1 MNFPVRRCEKT
12 MIGKPLL
19 LFFALLYVAL
29 LFVVAWRAD
38 QRKQWIQRFRPI
50 IYGLTLAVY
59 CSSWTFFGAV
69 GQAVSDTWSYLPIYL
84 GPILLF
90 VFAGGFLRKLMQV
103 GERQKVTS
111 IADFIG
117 SRYGKSRGLSALVTL
132 LAIVGSLPY
141 IALQLR
147 AVTMGWQAIGGSG
160 EGDTFVNLDTALA
173 TALLMGLFAILF
185 GTRHLEGRERNLGV
199 VVAIAM
205 ESLVK
210 LLAFAAVAVL
220 ALWLLVSGGSGMELP
235 RSEWNLD
242 FQGLVPDVNFVTQT
256 LLAMA
261 AIICLP
267 RQFHMAVVEY
277 RNPDDLHT
285 ARWLLPAY
293 LVLFS
298 VLILPIALVGQPL
311 VAAGLS
317 EPDTLVLTLPLQDG
331 QNALTMLAYIGG
343 FSAATGMVIV
353 AAVTLAVMVS
363 NELVAPVWLYLSRYT
378 HLTAVSLGRH
388 LRLIRRVSI
397 LLLML
402 LSWGMHRAITG
413 MEALASIGLLS
424 FAAAAQLA
432 PSLIAAL
439 YWPRAHRRGIWAGL
453 IAGYG
458 LWLYCLVLPA
468 TFPGALLLERGA
480 FGLEWL
486 RPQQLFGLSGLDSL
500 SHGVFWSL
508 LFNVVLLVGVSF
520 FCRQSAGDIR
530 QAIAFVIPEQSDE
543 PVPDMVPT
551 SIRMGQLHS
560 LLQPFV
566 GRDRLE
572 EIWNEFE
579 QRSQQRLLPD
589 DAAPRF
595 VIGEAERTL
604 AGIVGS
610 AAAHQVMGLLH
621 SNRPL
626 KLEDIA
632 RLVDSTSERLR
643 FSQELLQTTVETI
656 SQGISV
662 VDAELR
668 LVAWNRQYLELFNY
682 PERLLYIGCPVANL
696 YRHNA
701 ERGLYGDSDDPKVLE
716 AHVQRRLDL
725 LRHGSAHRF
734 ERRLPSGAIVEVR
747 GTPMPGGGFVTT
759 FTDISEYRA
768 AVDALEEN
776 RRSLEV
782 RVQQRTAELSD
793 SNRALQQENRRRAE
807 AEVKIRE
814 LHAAKTRF
822 LAHTSHDLLQ
832 PINAARLFIASL
844 QQKAAAGSWREMGDD
859 IHYIDSALTSAEQL
873 IGALREISRLDA
885 GSLTPKRASF
895 PLRELL
901 DGLNAEFS
909 ALASERGLSLRYV
922 PTDAWVYSDRHL
934 LRRILQNFLS
944 NALHYTARG
953 RVLLGVRRRTETTG
967 EGDPCKVLE
976 IQVWDTGPGI
986 AADAREEIF
995 DEFVRLG
1002 SSERSADKGLGL
1014 GLAIARRSADLLGHR
1029 LGLESIPGRGS
1040 MFSIRVP
1047 VGEVQTTLSPAP
1059 SAGGTASLAS
1069 AAVLCIDN
1077 ERQILRGME
1086 SLLTGWGCRVVTA
1099 VSLDEALARWQFS
1112 TPPEVVIVDYHLD
1125 HKATGIDALEA
1136 LCARWQLALPGI
1148 LISADTSEAVRN
1160 SASERGYFYLAKP
1173 VKPAALRNL
1182 IRRLVRS
1189 AQVKQ

>member
-1 MNFPVRRCEKT
+1 MT
-12 MIGKPLL
+12 ATSLL
-19 LFFALLYVAL
+19 LFFALLYIAM
-29 LFVVAWRAD
+29 LFVVAWRAG
-38 QRKQWIQRFRPI
+38 RNTRWMRNFRPV

-69 GQAVSDTWSYLPIYL
+69 GQSVSNTWSYLPIYL

-90 VFAGGFLRKLMQV
+90 LFAGGFLQKLVRV

-147 AVTMGWQAIGGSG
+147 AVTMGWEVIGDSSHS
-160 EGDTFVNLDTALA
+160 ESLVHLDTALA

-185 GTRHLEGRERNLGV
+185 GTRHLEGRERNVGV
-199 VVAIAM
+199 VAAIAL

-210 LLAFAAVAVL
+210 LFAFAAVAVL
-220 ALWLLVSGGSGMELP
+220 ALWLLVTGGSGLP
-235 RSEWNLD
+235 AVQWQPQLQWSA
-242 FQGLVPDVNFVTQT
+242 PDINFLTQT

-261 AIICLP
+261 AIVCLP

-277 RNPDDLHT
+277 RNPEDLNT

-298 VLILPIALVGQPL
+298 MLILPISLAGQPL

-317 EPDTLVLTLPLQDG
+317 DPDSLVLTLPLQAG
-331 QNALTMLAYIGG
+331 HSTLTMLAYIGG

-353 AAVTLAVMVS
+353 AVLTLAVMVT

-378 HLTAVSLGRH
+378 RLTAVALGTH
-388 LRLIRRVSI
+388 LRLIRSLSI

-402 LSWGMHRAITG
+402 MSWGVHLGISGT
-413 MEALASIGLLS
+413 EALASIGLVS

-432 PSLIAAL
+432 PALVAAL
-439 YWPRAHRRGIWAGL
+439 YWPGAHRRGVWAGL
-453 IAGYG
+453 MAGYG
-458 LWLYCLVLPA
+458 LWFFCLVLPA
-468 TFPGALLLERGA
+468 MVGDGEVMRHGVLGIEL
-480 FGLEWL
+480 L
-486 RPQQLFGLSGLDSL
+486 RPQQLFGLSALDPL

-508 LFNVVLLVGVSF
+508 LGNIALLVGVSLL
-520 FCRQSAGDIR
+520 CRQDDNDRR
-530 QAIAFVIPEQSDE
+530 QAQAFVFPQQGGE
-543 PVPDMVPT
+543 PTPDLVPT
-551 SIRMGQLHS
+551 GIRMGQVRS

-566 GRDRLE
+566 GSARLE
-572 EIWNEFE
+572 EIWNTFE
-579 QRSQQRLLPD
+579 LRSHQRLLPD
-589 DAAPRF
+589 DTASRF
-595 VIGEAERTL
+595 VIAEAERML

-610 AAAHQVMGLLH
+610 AAAHQLMGLLH

-632 RLVDSTSERLR
+632 RLVDSTSQRLR

-668 LVAWNRQYLELFNY
+668 LVAWNRHYLELFNY
-682 PERLLYIGCPVANL
+682 PERLLYIGCPVASL

-701 ERGLYGDSDDPKVLE
+701 ERGLYGDADDPAALE

-768 AVDALEEN
+768 AVDALEET
-776 RRSLEV
+776 RRSLED

-793 SNRALQQENRRRAE
+793 SNHALQEENRRRAE

-844 QQKAAAGSWREMGDD
+844 QNKAAAGSWREMGDD

-885 GSLTPKRASF
+885 GNLKPRREHF
-895 PLRELL
+895 PLRQLL

-909 ALASERGLSLRYV
+909 ALARARGLALHYV
-922 PTDAWVYSDRHL
+922 PTDAWVVSDRHL
-934 LRRILQNFLS
+934 LRRILQNLLS

-953 RVLLGVRRRTETTG
+953 RVLLGVRRRGGREG
-967 EGDPCKVLE
+967 EPALE

-986 AADAREEIF
+986 AEEAKEAIF

-1014 GLAIARRSADLLGHR
+1014 GLAIARRSADLLGHQ
-1029 LGLESIPGRGS
+1029 LGLESTPGRGS

-1047 VGEVQTTLSPAP
+1047 LGEPRTAEVRVSNDGEVEAV
-1059 SAGGTASLAS
+1059 SAVP
-1069 AAVLCIDN
+1069 VLCIDN
-1077 ERQILRGME
+1077 ERQILRGMD
-1086 SLLTGWGCRVVTA
+1086 SLLSGWGCRVITA
-1099 VSLDEALARWQFS
+1099 VSLQEALSNWVERD
-1112 TPPEVVIVDYHLD
+1112 PPALVIVDYHLD
-1125 HKATGIDALEA
+1125 RGATGIDALDA
-1136 LCARWQLALPGI
+1136 LCEHWQTELPGI
-1148 LISADTSEAVRN
+1148 VVSADTSEEVR
-1160 SASERGYFYLAKP
+1160 SAATEHGWFYLPKP
-1173 VKPAALRNL
+1173 VKPAVLRNL
-1182 IRRLVRS
+1182 VRRLARTARS
-1189 AQVKQ
+1189 GVS

>member
-1 MNFPVRRCEKT
+1 
-12 MIGKPLL
+12 MIGKSLL
-19 LFFALLYVAL
+19 LLFALLYVLL
-29 LFVVAWRAD
+29 LFVVAWRAG
-38 QRKQWIQRFRPI
+38 RHKQWMQHFRPV

-69 GQAVSDTWSYLPIYL
+69 GQSVSDTWSYLPIYL

-90 VFAGGFLRKLMQV
+90 LFAGGFLRKLVQV

-147 AVTMGWQAIGGSG
+147 AVTMGWEVIGSNS
-160 EGDTFVNLDTALA
+160 EADRFVNLDTALA

-185 GTRHLEGRERNLGV
+185 GTRHLEGRERNVGV
-199 VVAIAM
+199 VAAIAL

-210 LLAFAAVAVL
+210 LFAFAAVAML
-220 ALWLLVSGGSGMELP
+220 ALWLLITGGSGLAVDSLEWQP
-235 RSEWNLD
+235 RLQWRA
-242 FQGLVPDVNFVTQT
+242 PDINFVTQT

-277 RNPDDLHT
+277 RNPEDLDT

-298 VLILPIALVGQPL
+298 ILILPIALAGQPL

-317 EPDTLVLTLPLQDG
+317 APDSLVLTLPLQG
-331 QNALTMLAYIGG
+331 GHNTLTMLAYIGG

-353 AAVTLAVMVS
+353 AVLTLAVMVS
-363 NELVAPVWLYLSRYT
+363 NELVAPVWLYLSRYSR
-378 HLTAVSLGRH
+378 LTAVSLGNH
-388 LRLIRRVSI
+388 LRLIRRLSI

-402 LSWGMHRAITG
+402 MSWGMHRAISGT
-413 MEALASIGLLS
+413 EALASIGLLS

-432 PSLIAAL
+432 PALIAAL
-439 YWPRAHRRGIWAGL
+439 YWPGAHRRGVWAGL

-458 LWLYCLVLPA
+458 LWFFCLVLPA
-468 TFPGALLLERGA
+468 LYPDAELLRRGLL
-480 FGLEWL
+480 GLDLL
-486 RPQQLFGLSGLDSL
+486 RPQQLFGLAALDPL

-508 LFNVVLLVGVSF
+508 LGNLALLVGVSRIS
-520 FCRQSAGDIR
+520 RQDRQDRR
-530 QAIAFVIPEQSDE
+530 QALAFVTPEQGGA
-543 PVPDMVPT
+543 PAPDLVPT
-551 SIRMGQLHS
+551 GIRMGQVRS

-566 GRDRLE
+566 GPARLE
-572 EIWNEFE
+572 EIWNDFE
-579 QRSQQRLLPD
+579 HRSQQRLLPD
-589 DAAPRF
+589 DAASRF
-595 VIGEAERTL
+595 VIADAEHIL

-632 RLVDSTSERLR
+632 RLVDSTSQRLR

-668 LVAWNRQYLELFNY
+668 LVAWNRQYLELFSY
-682 PERLLYIGCPVANL
+682 PERLLYIGCPVASL

-701 ERGLYGDSDDPKVLE
+701 ERGLYGDTDDAEALE

-768 AVDALEEN
+768 AVDALEET
-776 RRSLEV
+776 RRSLED
-782 RVQQRTAELSD
+782 RVQQRTAELSA
-793 SNRALQQENRRRAE
+793 SNRALQEENRRRGE

-844 QQKAAAGSWREMGDD
+844 QNKAAAGSWREMGDD

-885 GSLTPKRASF
+885 GNLTPKRDHF
-895 PLRELL
+895 PLRQLL
-901 DGLNAEFS
+901 DSLNAEFS
-909 ALASERGLSLRYV
+909 ALASERDLALRYV
-922 PTDAWVYSDRHL
+922 PTNAWVVSDRHL

-953 RVLLGVRRRTETTG
+953 RVLLGTRRRTGSDGKTE
-967 EGDPCKVLE
+967 LE

-986 AADAREEIF
+986 DSSARERIF

-1002 SSERSADKGLGL
+1002 SSERNADKGLGL
-1014 GLAIARRSADLLGHR
+1014 GLAIARRSADLLGHP
-1029 LGLESIPGRGS
+1029 LGLESTPGRGS

-1047 VGEVQTTLSPAP
+1047 IGEARAAPAEAP
-1059 SAGGTASLAS
+1059 IVSEVANMSAVP
-1069 AAVLCIDN
+1069 VLCIDN
-1077 ERQILRGME
+1077 ERQILRGMQ
-1086 SLLTGWGCRVVTA
+1086 SLLSGWGCRVVTA
-1099 VSLDEALARWQFS
+1099 ISLQDALARWDLRG
-1112 TPPEVVIVDYHLD
+1112 PPALVIVDYHLD
-1125 HKATGIDALEA
+1125 RDATGIDALEA
-1136 LCARWQLALPGI
+1136 LCEHWRTELPGI
-1148 LISADTSEAVRN
+1148 VVSADTSEEIR
-1160 SASERGYFYLAKP
+1160 SAATERGWFYLPKP
-1173 VKPAALRNL
+1173 VKPAVLRNL
-1182 IRRLVRS
+1182 VRRLARTAGNLS
-1189 AQVKQ
+1189 

>member
-1 MNFPVRRCEKT
+1 

-38 QRKQWIQRFRPI
+38 HRKQWMQRFRPI

-69 GQAVSDTWSYLPIYL
+69 GQSVSDTWSYLPIYL

-90 VFAGGFLRKLMQV
+90 LFAGGFLRKLMQV

-147 AVTMGWQAIGGSG
+147 AVTMGWEAIGGNG

-199 VVAIAM
+199 VAAIAL

-210 LLAFAAVAVL
+210 LFAFAAVAVL
-220 ALWLLVSGGSGMELP
+220 ALWLLVSGDSGVEG
-235 RSEWNLD
+235 LD
-242 FQGLVPDVNFVTQT
+242 TQWTLNFQGLVPDVNFVTQT

-277 RNPDDLHT
+277 RNPDDLNT

-298 VLILPIALVGQPL
+298 VLILPIALAGQPL

-317 EPDTLVLTLPLQDG
+317 SPDSLMLTLPLNSG
-331 QNALTMLAYIGG
+331 QNTLTMLAYIGG

-378 HLTAVSLGRH
+378 RLTAVSLGKH

-424 FAAAAQLA
+424 FAASAQLA
-432 PSLIAAL
+432 PALIAAL
-439 YWPRAHRRGIWAGL
+439 YWRRAHRRGVWAGL

-458 LWLYCLVLPA
+458 LWFYCLVVPA
-468 TFPGALLLERGA
+468 IYPGTELLIRGA
-480 FGLEWL
+480 FGVEWL
-486 RPQQLFGLSGLDSL
+486 RPQQLFGLSGLDPL

-508 LFNVVLLVGVSF
+508 LCNLVLLIGVSL
-520 FCRQSAGDIR
+520 FCRQSVGDTR
-530 QAIAFVIPEQSDE
+530 QAIAFVTPQRSDE

-551 SIRMGQLHS
+551 GIRMGQLHS

-572 EIWNEFE
+572 EIWNDFE
-579 QRSQQRLLPD
+579 RRSQQRLLPD

-595 VIGEAERTL
+595 VVSEAERTL

-668 LVAWNRQYLELFNY
+668 LVAWNRQYLELFHY

-701 ERGLYGDSDDPKVLE
+701 ERGLYGNSDDPEVLE

-776 RRSLEV
+776 RRSLEDRV
-782 RVQQRTAELSD
+782 RQRTAELSE
-793 SNRALQQENRRRAE
+793 SNRALQQENSRRAE
-807 AEVKIRE
+807 AEIKIRD
-814 LHAAKTRF
+814 LHAAKSRF

-885 GSLTPKRASF
+885 GSFTPKRTSF
-895 PLRELL
+895 PLRQLL

-909 ALASERGLSLRYV
+909 ALASERGLSLHYV
-922 PTDAWVYSDRHL
+922 PTDAWVCSDRHL

-953 RVLLGVRRRTETTG
+953 RVLLGVRRRTEIADEG
-967 EGDPCKVLE
+967 EHRNFLE

-986 AADAREEIF
+986 ASDVREKIF

-1002 SSERSADKGLGL
+1002 SGEHTADKGLGL
-1014 GLAIARRSADLLGHR
+1014 GLAIARRSAELLGHR
-1029 LGLESIPGRGS
+1029 LGLESNPGRGS

-1047 VGEVQTTLSPAP
+1047 VGDVQSAPAQIP
-1059 SAGGTASLAS
+1059 STVGTATLDS

-1086 SLLTGWGCRVVTA
+1086 SLLSGWGCRVITA
-1099 VSLDEALARWQFS
+1099 VSLEEALARW
-1112 TPPEVVIVDYHLD
+1112 PYPMAPAVVIVDYHLD
-1125 HKATGIDALEA
+1125 YGATGTDALDA
-1136 LCARWQLALPGI
+1136 LCAHWQMALPGI
-1148 LISADTSEAVRN
+1148 MISADTSEAVR
-1160 SASERGYFYLAKP
+1160 ERAAARGCFYLAKP

-1182 IRRLVRS
+1182 IRRLVRTG
-1189 AQVKQ
+1189 QGNPQGRGQLEYL

>member
-1 MNFPVRRCEKT
+1 

-19 LFFALLYVAL
+19 LLFALLYVAL

-38 QRKQWIQRFRPI
+38 HHRHWMQRFRPI

-69 GQAVSDTWSYLPIYL
+69 GQSVSATWSYLPIYL

-90 VFAGGFLRKLMQV
+90 LFAGGFLRKLMLV
-103 GERQKVTS
+103 SERQKITS

-147 AVTMGWQAIGGSG
+147 AVTMGWESTGGNAESG
-160 EGDTFVNLDTALA
+160 NVANLDTALA
-173 TALLMGLFAILF
+173 TALMMGLFAILF

-199 VVAIAM
+199 VAAIGL

-210 LLAFAAVAVL
+210 LFAFAAVAVL
-220 ALWLLVSGGSGMELP
+220 ALWLLVTGAAGMNAQSADWQP
-235 RSEWNLD
+235 YLD
-242 FQGLVPDVNFVTQT
+242 WQMPDINFVTQT
-256 LLAMA
+256 VLAMMA
-261 AIICLP
+261 VICLP

-277 RNPDDLHT
+277 RCPDDLNT

-293 LVLFS
+293 LILFS
-298 VLILPIALVGQPL
+298 VLILPIAIAGQPL
-311 VAAGLS
+311 VAMGLS
-317 EPDTLVLTLPLQDG
+317 EPDTLVLTLPLSNDQG
-331 QNALTMLAYIGG
+331 ALATLAYIGG

-353 AAVTLAVMVS
+353 AALTLAVMVS
-363 NELVAPVWLYLSRYT
+363 NELVAPVWLYLTRYT
-378 HLTAVSLGRH
+378 RLTAVSLGNH
-388 LRLIRRVSI
+388 LRLIRRISI

-402 LSWGMHRAITG
+402 MSWGVNRAISG
-413 MEALASIGLLS
+413 MDALASIGLLS
-424 FAAAAQLA
+424 FAAAAQFA
-432 PSLIAAL
+432 PALLAAL
-439 YWPRAHRRGIWAGL
+439 YWPRAHRRGVWAGL
-453 IAGYG
+453 IVGYG
-458 LWLYCLVLPA
+458 LWAYCLVLPA
-468 TFPGALLLERGA
+468 IYPDAGLLVRGP
-480 FGLEWL
+480 FGIEAL
-486 RPQQLFGLSGLDSL
+486 RPQSLFGISGLDPL

-508 LFNVVLLVGVSF
+508 LGNVLLLVGVSLMN
-520 FCRQSAGDIR
+520 RQNDGDVR
-530 QAIAFVIPEQSDE
+530 QAAVFVTPSDPGE
-543 PVPDMVPT
+543 LAPDLVPT
-551 SIRMGQLHS
+551 DIHMGQVRS

-566 GRDRLE
+566 GRERLE
-572 EIWNEFE
+572 EIWNDFE

-595 VIGEAERTL
+595 VISEAEHTL
-604 AGIVGS
+604 SGIVGS
-610 AAAHQVMGLLH
+610 AAAHQLTGLLH

-662 VDAELR
+662 VDADLR
-668 LVAWNRQYLELFNY
+668 LVAWNRQYLELFDY
-682 PERLLYIGCPVANL
+682 PERLLYIGCPVSSL

-701 ERGLYGDSDDPKVLE
+701 ERGLYGPSDDPNILE
-716 AHVQRRLDL
+716 GHVQRRLDL

-734 ERRLPSGAIVEVR
+734 ERRLPSGTIVEVR

-768 AVDALEEN
+768 AVDALEET
-776 RRSLEV
+776 RRSLED
-782 RVQQRTAELSD
+782 RVQQRTSELSE

-807 AEVKIRE
+807 AEMQIRE
-814 LHAAKTRF
+814 LHRAKTRF

-844 QQKAAAGSWREMGDD
+844 QQKAATGSWREMGDD

-873 IGALREISRLDA
+873 IGALREISRLDS
-885 GSLTPKRASF
+885 GNLTPKREHF
-895 PLRELL
+895 RLRQLL

-909 ALASERGLSLRYV
+909 ALASERGLTLDYV
-922 PTDAWVYSDRHL
+922 PTDAWVFSDRHL

-944 NALHYTARG
+944 NAMHYTARG
-953 RVLLGVRRRTETTG
+953 RVLLGVRRRTEKDAHG
-967 EGDPCKVLE
+967 EPQSLLE

-986 AADAREEIF
+986 ANDAREQVF

-1002 SSERSADKGLGL
+1002 GSERGSDKGLGL
-1014 GLAIARRSADLLGHR
+1014 GLAIARRSADLLGHA
-1029 LGLESIPGRGS
+1029 LGLASVPGRGS

-1047 VGEVQTTLSPAP
+1047 VGVSRVEPAVAAPAEQGVTTLS
-1059 SAGGTASLAS
+1059 
-1069 AAVLCIDN
+1069 AARVLCIDN
-1077 ERQILRGME
+1077 EQQILRGME
-1086 SLLTGWGCRVVTA
+1086 SLLKGWGCQVVTA
-1099 VSLDEALARWQFS
+1099 ASLEEALETWPHRS
-1112 TPPEVVIVDYHLD
+1112 PPAVVIVDYHLD
-1125 HKATGIDALEA
+1125 RDANGLDALDT
-1136 LCARWQLALPGI
+1136 LCGHWQVDLPAI
-1148 LISADTSEAVRN
+1148 LVSADTSEAVRN
-1160 SASERGYFYLAKP
+1160 SASERGCFYLPKP
-1173 VKPAALRNL
+1173 VKPALLRNL
-1182 IRRLVRS
+1182 MRRLVRTVP
-1189 AQVKQ
+1189 A

>member
-1 MNFPVRRCEKT
+1 MFGT
-12 MIGKPLL
+12 SLL
-19 LFFALLYVAL
+19 LFFALLYVVL
-29 LFVVAWRAD
+29 LFVVAWRAG
-38 QRKQWIQRFRPI
+38 RHRQWMQHFRPVL
-50 IYGLTLAVY
+50 YGLTLAVY

-90 VFAGGFLRKLMQV
+90 LFAGGFLHKLVQV
-103 GERQKVTS
+103 GERQKITS

-147 AVTMGWQAIGGSG
+147 AVTMGWEVIGG
-160 EGDTFVNLDTALA
+160 GDGGTDRFASLDTALA

-185 GTRHLEGRERNLGV
+185 GTRHLEGRERNVGV
-199 VVAIAM
+199 VAAIAL

-210 LLAFAAVAVL
+210 LFAFAAVAAL
-220 ALWLLVSGGSGMELP
+220 ALWLLITGGSGLP
-235 RSEWNLD
+235 AVSWQPQLQWLE
-242 FQGLVPDVNFVTQT
+242 PDINFFTQT

-261 AIICLP
+261 AIVCLP

-277 RNPDDLHT
+277 RKPEDLHT

-293 LVLFS
+293 LLLFS
-298 VLILPIALVGQPL
+298 ILILPISLAGQPL

-317 EPDTLVLTLPLQDG
+317 APDSVVLTLPLQAG
-331 QNALTMLAYIGG
+331 NGALTTFAYIGG

-353 AAVTLAVMVS
+353 AVLTLSIMVS
-363 NELVAPVWLYLSRYT
+363 NELVAPLWLFLSRFT
-378 HLTAVSLGRH
+378 RLTAVALGTH
-388 LRLIRRVSI
+388 LRLIRSLSI

-402 LSWGMHRAITG
+402 MSWGVHHGISGT
-413 MEALASIGLLS
+413 EALASIGLLS

-432 PSLIAAL
+432 PALVAAL
-439 YWPRAHRRGIWAGL
+439 YWPRAHRRGVWAGL

-458 LWLYCLVLPA
+458 LWLFCLVVPSMYPDSDILQHGL
-468 TFPGALLLERGA
+468 FGVALLH
-480 FGLEWL
+480 
-486 RPQQLFGLSGLDSL
+486 PQQFLGVSGLDPL

-508 LFNVVLLVGVSF
+508 LGNILLLVGVSLVS
-520 FCRQSAGDIR
+520 RQNDNDQR
-530 QAIAFVIPEQSDE
+530 QALAFVTPEQSDA
-543 PVPDMVPT
+543 PAPDLVPT
-551 SIRMGQLHS
+551 GIRMGQVRS

-566 GRDRLE
+566 GASRLE
-572 EIWNEFE
+572 EIWNDFE
-579 QRSQQRLLPD
+579 LRSQQRLLPD
-589 DAAPRF
+589 DAASRF
-595 VIGEAERTL
+595 VIVDAERIL

-610 AAAHQVMGLLH
+610 AAANQVMALLY

-632 RLVDSTSERLR
+632 RLVDSTSQRLR

-662 VDAELR
+662 VDADLR
-668 LVAWNRQYLELFNY
+668 LVAWNRQYLELFDY
-682 PERLLYIGCPVANL
+682 PERLLYIGCPVASL

-701 ERGLYGDSDDPKVLE
+701 ERGLYGDTHDPERLE

-768 AVDALEEN
+768 AVDALEET
-776 RRSLEV
+776 RRSLED
-782 RVQQRTAELSD
+782 RVQQRTAELSE
-793 SNRALQQENRRRAE
+793 SNRALQEENRRRGE
-807 AEVKIRE
+807 AEIKIRE

-844 QQKAAAGSWREMGDD
+844 QNKAAKGSWREMGDD

-885 GSLTPKRASF
+885 GNLKPKRAHF
-895 PLRELL
+895 PLRQLM

-909 ALASERGLSLRYV
+909 VLASEHGLALHYV
-922 PTDAWVYSDRHL
+922 PTSTWVYSDRYL

-944 NALHYTARG
+944 NAIHYTARG
-953 RVLLGVRRRTETTG
+953 RVLLGVRHRSDTEG
-967 EGDPCKVLE
+967 RPLLE

-986 AADAREEIF
+986 ADAAKETIF

-1014 GLAIARRSADLLGHR
+1014 GLAIARRSAELLGHP
-1029 LGLESIPGRGS
+1029 LGLASTPGCGS

-1047 VGEVQTTLSPAP
+1047 VGERQRAP
-1059 SAGGTASLAS
+1059 QEAAGDDATESAS
-1069 AAVLCIDN
+1069 AIPVLCIDN
-1077 ERQILRGME
+1077 ERQILRGMQ
-1086 SLLTGWGCRVVTA
+1086 SLLGGWGCRVVTA
-1099 VSLDEALARWQFS
+1099 ASLEEALENWGAPS
-1112 TPPEVVIVDYHLD
+1112 PPALVIVDYHLD
-1125 HKATGIDALEA
+1125 RGATGVQVLES
-1136 LCARWQLALPGI
+1136 LCEYWQAELPGI
-1148 LISADTSEAVRN
+1148 VISADTSEEVR
-1160 SASERGYFYLAKP
+1160 SAATERGWFYLPKP
-1173 VKPAALRNL
+1173 VKPAVLRNL
-1182 IRRLVRS
+1182 VRRLGR
-1189 AQVKQ
+1189 AGRNRHH

>member
-1 MNFPVRRCEKT
+1 MREEF
-12 MIGKPLL
+12 MIGKSLL
-19 LFFALLYVAL
+19 LFFALLYVVL
-29 LFVVAWRAD
+29 LFVVAWRAG
-38 QRKQWIQRFRPI
+38 RHKQWMQHFRPI

-69 GQAVSDTWSYLPIYL
+69 GQSVSDTWSYLPIYL

-90 VFAGGFLRKLMQV
+90 LFAGGFLRKLVLV

-147 AVTMGWQAIGGSG
+147 AVTMGWEVIGGGS
-160 EGDTFVNLDTALA
+160 ENDSFVNLDTALA

-185 GTRHLEGRERNLGV
+185 GTRHLEGRERNVGV
-199 VVAIAM
+199 VAAIAL

-210 LLAFAAVAVL
+210 LFAFAAVAIL
-220 ALWLLVSGGSGMELP
+220 ALWLLVTGGSGLP
-235 RSEWNLD
+235 VESLQWQPQL
-242 FQGLVPDVNFVTQT
+242 QWLAPDINFVTQT

-277 RNPDDLHT
+277 RNPEDLNT

-293 LVLFS
+293 LVMFS
-298 VLILPIALVGQPL
+298 VLILPISLAGQPL
-311 VAAGLS
+311 VAAGMS
-317 EPDTLVLTLPLQDG
+317 APDSLVLTLPLQSG
-331 QNALTMLAYIGG
+331 NSTLTMLAYIGG

-353 AAVTLAVMVS
+353 AVLTLAVMVS
-363 NELVAPVWLYLSRYT
+363 NELVAPVWLYLSRFT
-378 HLTAVSLGRH
+378 QLTAVSLGNH
-388 LRLIRRVSI
+388 LRLIRRLSI

-402 LSWGMHRAITG
+402 MSWGMHRAISGT
-413 MEALASIGLLS
+413 EALASIGLLS

-432 PSLIAAL
+432 PALIAAL
-439 YWPRAHRRGIWAGL
+439 YWPGAHRRGVWAGL

-458 LWLYCLVLPA
+458 LWFFCLVLPA
-468 TFPGALLLERGA
+468 MYPDTALLGRGL
-480 FGLEWL
+480 FGVELL
-486 RPQQLFGLSGLDSL
+486 RPQQLFGLAGLDPL

-508 LFNVVLLVGVSF
+508 LGNLTLLVGVSLT
-520 FCRQSAGDIR
+520 CRQDGNDLR
-530 QAIAFVIPEQSDE
+530 QARAFVAPEQAGE
-543 PVPDMVPT
+543 PAPDLVPT
-551 SIRMGQLHS
+551 GIRMGQVRS

-566 GRDRLE
+566 GPARLE
-572 EIWNEFE
+572 EIWNDFE

-589 DAAPRF
+589 DSASRF
-595 VIGEAERTL
+595 VVADAERIL

-610 AAAHQVMGLLH
+610 AAAHQVVGLLY

-632 RLVDSTSERLR
+632 RLVDSTSQRLR

-668 LVAWNRQYLELFNY
+668 LVAWNRQYLELFDY
-682 PERLLYIGCPVANL
+682 PERLLYIGCPVASL

-701 ERGLYGDSDDPKVLE
+701 ERGLYGDTHDPEALE

-734 ERRLPSGAIVEVR
+734 ERRLPNGAIVEVR

-768 AVDALEEN
+768 AVDALEET
-776 RRSLEV
+776 RRSLED

-793 SNRALQQENRRRAE
+793 SNRALQEENRRRAE

-844 QQKAAAGSWREMGDD
+844 QNKAAAGSWREMGDD

-885 GSLTPKRASF
+885 GNLKPKREHF
-895 PLRELL
+895 PLRQLL

-909 ALASERGLSLRYV
+909 ALASERGLDLHYV
-922 PTDAWVYSDRHL
+922 PTDAWVISDRHL

-953 RVLLGVRRRTETTG
+953 RVLLGARRRVGAGG
-967 EGDPCKVLE
+967 EPLLE

-986 AADAREEIF
+986 DSSARERIF

-1002 SSERSADKGLGL
+1002 GSERSADKGLGL
-1014 GLAIARRSADLLGHR
+1014 GLAIARRSADLLGHQ
-1029 LGLESIPGRGS
+1029 LGLESSPGHGS

-1047 VGEVQTTLSPAP
+1047 VGEAREAAP
-1059 SAGGTASLAS
+1059 EEAGVIEVANVSAVP
-1069 AAVLCIDN
+1069 VLCIDN
-1077 ERQILRGME
+1077 ERQILRGMD
-1086 SLLTGWGCRVVTA
+1086 SLLSGWGCRVVTA
-1099 VSLDEALARWQFS
+1099 LSLDEALARWDLRS
-1112 TPPEVVIVDYHLD
+1112 PPALVIVDYHLD
-1125 HKATGIDALEA
+1125 RDATGIEALEA
-1136 LCARWQLALPGI
+1136 LCEHWQTELPGI
-1148 LISADTSEAVRN
+1148 VISADTSEEIR
-1160 SASERGYFYLAKP
+1160 SAATERGWFYLPKP
-1173 VKPAALRNL
+1173 VKPAVLRNL
-1182 IRRLVRS
+1182 VRRLARTARNNVS
-1189 AQVKQ
+1189 

>member
-1 MNFPVRRCEKT
+1 

-19 LFFALLYVAL
+19 LFFALLYVAV

-38 QRKQWIQRFRPI
+38 QRKQWLLRYRPL

-90 VFAGGFLRKLMQV
+90 LFGSGFLRKLMLA

-111 IADFIG
+111 VADFIG

-147 AVTMGWQAIGGSG
+147 AVTMGWEAIGNESVS
-160 EGDTFVNLDTALA
+160 ETFLNLDTALA

-185 GTRHLEGRERNLGV
+185 GTRHLEGRERNRGV
-199 VVAIAM
+199 VAAIAL

-210 LLAFAAVAVL
+210 LFAFGAVAAL
-220 ALWLLVSGGSGMELP
+220 ALWLLATDTSGLP
-235 RSEWNLD
+235 KEYWQWQSLT
-242 FQGLVPDVNFVTQT
+242 PDINFLTQT

-277 RNPDDLHT
+277 QDERDLQT
-285 ARWLLPAY
+285 ARWLLPCY

-298 VLILPIALVGQPL
+298 VLILPIALAGQPL
-311 VAAGLS
+311 AAMGLS
-317 EPDTLVLTLPLQDG
+317 DPDSLVLTLPLSSG
-331 QNALTMLAYIGG
+331 NNMLTLFAYIGG

-378 HLTAVSLGRH
+378 RLSAISLGNH

-402 LSWGMHRAITG
+402 MSWGVHRAITG

-432 PSLIAAL
+432 PAIVGAL
-439 YWPRAHRRGIWAGL
+439 YWRRAHRRGVWAGL

-458 LWLYCLVLPA
+458 LWGYCLVLPA
-468 TFPGALLLERGA
+468 IFPQHPAITLGA
-480 FGLEWL
+480 FGVDWL
-486 RPQQLFGLSGLDSL
+486 RPQALFGVSGLDSL

-508 LFNVVLLVGVSF
+508 VCNLALFVSVSLC
-520 FCRQSAGDIR
+520 CRQRSSDR
-530 QAIAFVIPEQSDE
+530 HQAALFMDAQTSTEAAADL
-543 PVPDMVPT
+543 VPT
-551 SIRMGQLHS
+551 AIHMGQVRI

-566 GRDRLE
+566 GAQRLE
-572 EIWNEFE
+572 EIWNGFE

-589 DAAPRF
+589 DTAPRF
-595 VIGEAERTL
+595 VVAEAERTL

-610 AAAHQVMGLLH
+610 AAAHQVMELLH

-626 KLEDIA
+626 QLEDIA
-632 RLVDSTSERLR
+632 RLVDSTSQRLR

-662 VDAELR
+662 VDADLR
-668 LVAWNRQYLELFNY
+668 LVAWNQHYLELFNY

-701 ERGLYGDSDDPKVLE
+701 ERGLYGPIDDPDELE
-716 AHVQRRLDL
+716 VQVQKRLDL

-776 RRSLEV
+776 RRTLED
-782 RVQQRTAELSD
+782 RVELRTAELLE
-793 SNRALQQENRRRAE
+793 SNRALQEENRRRGEVE
-807 AEVKIRE
+807 AKIRE
-814 LHAAKTRF
+814 LHGAKTRF

-844 QQKAAAGSWREMGDD
+844 QQKAARGSWREMGDD

-885 GSLTPKRASF
+885 GNLTPKREHF
-895 PLRELL
+895 PLRQLL

-909 ALASERGLSLRYV
+909 VIASERGLSLDYV
-922 PTDAWVYSDRHL
+922 ATDAWVFSDRHL

-944 NALHYTARG
+944 NALHYTSRG
-953 RVLLGVRRRTETTG
+953 RVLLGVRRRAADIDSG
-967 EGDPCKVLE
+967 RGMLE

-986 AADAREEIF
+986 AEEVQAQIF

-1002 SSERSADKGLGL
+1002 GSERSADKGLGL
-1014 GLAIARRSADLLGHR
+1014 GLAIAKRSADLLGHR
-1029 LGLESIPGRGS
+1029 ICLKSIPGRGS
-1040 MFSIRVP
+1040 MFSILVP
-1047 VGEVQTTLSPAP
+1047 LGWAQSHAVTQSQSLPGGGNLSAV
-1059 SAGGTASLAS
+1059 S
-1069 AAVLCIDN
+1069 VLCIDN
-1077 ERQILRGME
+1077 EIAILRGMQ
-1086 SLLTGWGCRVVTA
+1086 SLLEGWGCRVVTA
-1099 VSLDEALARWQFS
+1099 ASLEAALENWVDSEPPQLA
-1112 TPPEVVIVDYHLD
+1112 IVDYHLD
-1125 HKATGIDALEA
+1125 RDATGVEA
-1136 LCARWQLALPGI
+1136 LDRLCEHWGAAVPGI
-1148 LISADTSEAVRN
+1148 LVSADISEEVRN
-1160 SASERGYFYLAKP
+1160 SAAARGWFYLPKP

-1182 IRRLVRS
+1182 IRRLVRKVP
-1189 AQVKQ
+1189 A

>member
-1 MNFPVRRCEKT
+1 

-29 LFVVAWRAD
+29 LFWVAWRAD
-38 QRKQWIQRFRPI
+38 HRRQWMQRFRPI

-69 GQAVSDTWSYLPIYL
+69 GQSVSDTWSYLPIYL

-147 AVTMGWQAIGGSG
+147 AVTMGWDAIGSG
-160 EGDTFVNLDTALA
+160 GDSGTFVNLDTALA

-199 VVAIAM
+199 VAAIAL

-210 LLAFAAVAVL
+210 LFAFAAVALL
-220 ALWLLVSGGSGMELP
+220 ALWLLLSDGRGLEIPSAHWE
-235 RSEWNLD
+235 LD
-242 FQGLVPDVNFVTQT
+242 FRSLVPDINFVTQT
-256 LLAMA
+256 LLAMV

-277 RNPDDLHT
+277 RGPDDLHT

-298 VLILPIALVGQPL
+298 ALVLPIALVGQPL

-317 EPDTLVLTLPLQDG
+317 EPDSLVLTLPAQSG
-331 QNALTMLAYIGG
+331 QSALTMLAYIGG

-353 AAVTLAVMVS
+353 AAVTLAVMIS
-363 NELVAPVWLYLSRYT
+363 NELVAPLWLYLSRYT
-378 HLTAVSLGRH
+378 RLTAVSLGRH

-432 PSLIAAL
+432 PALIAAL
-439 YWPRAHRRGIWAGL
+439 YWPRAHRRGVWAGL
-453 IAGYG
+453 VAGYG
-458 LWLYCLVLPA
+458 LWCYCLVLPA
-468 TFPGALLLERGA
+468 IFPDSALLSRGA
-480 FGLEWL
+480 FGVEWL
-486 RPQQLFGLSGLDSL
+486 RPQQLFGLSGLDPL

-508 LFNVVLLVGVSF
+508 LCNLALLAGVSLC
-520 FCRQSAGDIR
+520 CRQQDGDIR
-530 QAIAFVIPEQSDE
+530 QAAAFVTPEQGAE

-551 SIRMGQLHS
+551 GIRMGQLHS

-566 GRDRLE
+566 GPERLE

-579 QRSQQRLLPD
+579 QRSRQRLLPD

-662 VDAELR
+662 VDADLR
-668 LVAWNRQYLELFNY
+668 LVAWNRQYLELFDY
-682 PERLLYIGCPVANL
+682 PERLLYIGCPVASL

-701 ERGLYGDSDDPKVLE
+701 ERGLYGDPKDPEALE
-716 AHVQRRLDL
+716 AHIQRRLDL

-734 ERRLPSGAIVEVR
+734 ERELPSGAIVEVR

-768 AVDALEEN
+768 VVDALEEN
-776 RRSLEV
+776 RRSLED
-782 RVQQRTAELSD
+782 RVQQRTAELSE
-793 SNRALQQENRRRAE
+793 SNRALQEENRRRAE

-844 QQKAAAGSWREMGDD
+844 QNKAAAGSWREMGDD

-885 GSLTPKRASF
+885 GNLTPRRDHF
-895 PLRELL
+895 PLRQLL

-909 ALASERGLSLRYV
+909 ALASERGLSFDYV
-922 PTDAWVYSDRHL
+922 PTDAWVYSDRYL

-953 RVLLGVRRRTETTG
+953 RVLLGARRRRGAGGKAE
-967 EGDPCKVLE
+967 LE

-986 AADAREEIF
+986 ADDAREAIF

-1014 GLAIARRSADLLGHR
+1014 GLAIARRSAELLGHP
-1029 LGLESIPGRGS
+1029 LGLASTPGRGS
-1040 MFSIRVP
+1040 MFSICVP
-1047 VGEVQTTLSPAP
+1047 LGEAREAPAKSV
-1059 SAGGTASLAS
+1059 SADNEEPVS
-1069 AAVLCIDN
+1069 AVSVLCIDN

-1086 SLLTGWGCRVVTA
+1086 SLLGGWGCRVVTA
-1099 VSLDEALARWQFS
+1099 VSLEEALARWSLRQ
-1112 TPPEVVIVDYHLD
+1112 PPALVIVDYHLD
-1125 HKATGIDALEA
+1125 RDATGIDALEA
-1136 LCARWQLALPGI
+1136 LCRHWQVALPGI
-1148 LISADTSEAVRN
+1148 LVSADTSEEIRN
-1160 SASERGYFYLAKP
+1160 AATERGWFYIPKP
-1173 VKPAALRNL
+1173 VKPAVLRNL
-1182 IRRLVRS
+1182 IRRLAR
-1189 AQVKQ
+1189 A

>member
-1 MNFPVRRCEKT
+1 MREES

-19 LFFALLYVAL
+19 LLFALLYVVL
-29 LFVVAWRAD
+29 LFVVAWRAGRH
-38 QRKQWIQRFRPI
+38 QQWMQHFRPI

-69 GQAVSDTWSYLPIYL
+69 GQSLSNTWSYLPIYL

-90 VFAGGFLRKLMQV
+90 LFAGGFLRKLVQV

-147 AVTMGWQAIGGSG
+147 AVTMGWDVIGGSS
-160 EGDTFVNLDTALA
+160 GDSDRFANLDTALA
-173 TALLMGLFAILF
+173 TALMMGLFAILF

-199 VVAIAM
+199 VAAIAL

-210 LLAFAAVAVL
+210 LFAFTAVAVL
-220 ALWLLVSGGSGMELP
+220 ALWLLVTGGSGL
-235 RSEWNLD
+235 
-242 FQGLVPDVNFVTQT
+242 PDVQWRASLQWLAPDINFVTQT

-277 RNPDDLHT
+277 RNPADLNT

-293 LVLFS
+293 LMLFS
-298 VLILPIALVGQPL
+298 VLILPISLAGQPL

-317 EPDTLVLTLPLQDG
+317 EPDSLVLTLPLLGDHTT
-331 QNALTMLAYIGG
+331 LTMFAYIGG

-353 AAVTLAVMVS
+353 AVLTLAVMVS
-363 NELVAPVWLYLSRYT
+363 NELVAPVWLYLSRFT
-378 HLTAVSLGRH
+378 RLSAVSLGNH
-388 LRLIRRVSI
+388 LRLIRRLSI

-402 LSWGMHRAITG
+402 MSWGMHRAISGT
-413 MEALASIGLLS
+413 EALASIGLLS

-432 PSLIAAL
+432 PPLIAAL
-439 YWPRAHRRGIWAGL
+439 YWRGAHRRGVWAGL

-458 LWLYCLVLPA
+458 LWFFCLVLPA
-468 TFPGALLLERGA
+468 VFPDAVLLARGL
-480 FGLEWL
+480 FGLEVL
-486 RPQQLFGLSGLDSL
+486 RPQQLFGLSALDPL

-508 LFNVVLLVGVSF
+508 LGNLALLLGVSLV
-520 FCRQSAGDIR
+520 CRQNENDRR
-530 QAIAFVIPEQSDE
+530 QAEAFVSPQQFGEPAPDLVLTGIP
-543 PVPDMVPT
+543 
-551 SIRMGQLHS
+551 MGQVRS

-566 GRDRLE
+566 GPARLE
-572 EIWNEFE
+572 EIWGDFE
-579 QRSQQRLLPD
+579 RRSQQRLLPD
-589 DAAPRF
+589 DAAARF
-595 VIGEAERTL
+595 VITDAERIL

-610 AAAHQVMGLLH
+610 AAAHQVVGLLY

-626 KLEDIA
+626 QLEDIA
-632 RLVDSTSERLR
+632 RLVDSTSQRLR

-662 VDAELR
+662 VDADLC
-668 LVAWNRQYLELFNY
+668 LVAWNRQYLELFEY
-682 PERLLYIGCPVANL
+682 PERLLYIGCPVASL

-701 ERGLYGDSDDPKVLE
+701 ERGLYGDSEDSEALE
-716 AHVQRRLDL
+716 AHIQRRLDL

-768 AVDALEEN
+768 AVDALEET
-776 RRSLEV
+776 RRSLED
-782 RVQQRTAELSD
+782 RVQQRTAELSE
-793 SNRALQQENRRRAE
+793 SNRALQDENRRRGE

-844 QQKAAAGSWREMGDD
+844 QNKAAAGSWREMGDD

-873 IGALREISRLDA
+873 IGGLREISRLDA
-885 GSLTPKRASF
+885 GNLTPKRDHF
-895 PLRELL
+895 PLRQLL
-901 DGLNAEFS
+901 DELNGEFS
-909 ALASERGLSLRYV
+909 VLAGERGLALHYV
-922 PTDAWVYSDRHL
+922 PTDAWVISDRHL
-934 LRRILQNFLS
+934 LWRILQNFLS
-944 NALHYTARG
+944 NALNYTARG
-953 RVLLGVRRRTETTG
+953 RVLLGVRRRREQDGNT
-967 EGDPCKVLE
+967 VLE

-986 AADAREEIF
+986 DSEARERVF
-995 DEFVRLG
+995 DEFVRIG
-1002 SSERSADKGLGL
+1002 SSERGTDKGLGL

-1029 LGLESIPGRGS
+1029 LGLESTPGRGS

-1047 VGEVQTTLSPAP
+1047 MGEARETQAEAPSIGEVVNV
-1059 SAGGTASLAS
+1059 SAIP
-1069 AAVLCIDN
+1069 VLCIDN

-1086 SLLTGWGCRVVTA
+1086 SLLSGWGCRVETA
-1099 VSLDEALARWQFS
+1099 VSLEEALARWGQRR
-1112 TPPEVVIVDYHLD
+1112 PPALVIADYHLD
-1125 HKATGIDALEA
+1125 RDATGIDALEA
-1136 LCARWQLALPGI
+1136 LCKHWQTELPGI
-1148 LISADTSEAVRN
+1148 LVSADTSEEIR
-1160 SASERGYFYLAKP
+1160 SAATERGWLYLPKP
-1173 VKPAALRNL
+1173 VKPAALRNMV
-1182 IRRLVRS
+1182 RRLARV
-1189 AQVKQ
+1189 

>member
-1 MNFPVRRCEKT
+1 MLGPGADPRPV

-19 LFFALLYVAL
+19 LFFALLYVAV

-38 QRKQWIQRFRPI
+38 QRKHWLLRFRPL

-69 GQAVSDTWSYLPIYL
+69 GQSVSDTWSYLPIYL

-90 VFAGGFLRKLMQV
+90 LFGGGFLRKLLLA

-147 AVTMGWQAIGGSG
+147 AVTMGWEAIGSG
-160 EGDTFVNLDTALA
+160 TGGDTFLNLDTALA

-185 GTRHLEGRERNLGV
+185 GTRHLEGRERNRGV
-199 VVAIAM
+199 VAAIAL

-210 LLAFAAVAVL
+210 LLAFAAVAML
-220 ALWLLVSGGSGMELP
+220 ALWLLASGQSGLP
-235 RSEWNLD
+235 REYWQWQPLT
-242 FQGLVPDVNFVTQT
+242 PDIGFVTQT

-277 RNPDDLHT
+277 QDERDLHT

-293 LVLFS
+293 LLLFA
-298 VLILPIALVGQPL
+298 VLILPIALAGQPL
-311 VAAGLS
+311 AAMGLS
-317 EPDTLVLTLPLQDG
+317 DPDSLVLTLPLNSG
-331 QNALTMLAYIGG
+331 NTALTLLAYIGG

-353 AAVTLAVMVS
+353 AAVTLAVMIS
-363 NELVAPVWLYLSRYT
+363 NELVAPVWLYLSRFSR
-378 HLTAVSLGRH
+378 LSAISLGNH
-388 LRLIRRVSI
+388 LRLIRRISI

-402 LSWGMHRAITG
+402 LSWGVHRAISG
-413 MEALASIGLLS
+413 VEALAPIGLLS

-432 PSLIAAL
+432 PALIGAL
-439 YWPRAHRRGIWAGL
+439 YWQRAHRRGVWAGL
-453 IAGYG
+453 VAGYG
-458 LWLYCLVLPA
+458 LWVYCLVLPA
-468 TFPGALLLERGA
+468 VLPVHSIVAAGPWGID
-480 FGLEWL
+480 WL
-486 RPQQLFGLSGLDSL
+486 RPQALFGLAGLDSL

-508 LFNVVLLVGVSF
+508 LCNLVLFVSVSLWS
-520 FCRQSAGDIR
+520 RQQASDRR
-530 QAIAFVIPEQSDE
+530 QAKLFMQVDGTTEIAADLA
-543 PVPDMVPT
+543 PT
-551 SIRMGQLHS
+551 AIHMGQVRG
-560 LLQPFV
+560 LLEPFV
-566 GRDRLE
+566 GPARLE
-572 EIWNEFE
+572 EIWNDFE
-579 QRSQQRLLPD
+579 HRSQQRLLPD
-589 DAAPRF
+589 DTAPRF
-595 VIGEAERTL
+595 VVAEAERTL

-610 AAAHQVMGLLH
+610 AAAHQVMELLR

-626 KLEDIA
+626 QLEDIA
-632 RLVDSTSERLR
+632 RLVDSTSQRLR

-668 LVAWNRQYLELFNY
+668 LVAWNQHYLELFDY
-682 PERLLYIGCPVANL
+682 PARLLYIGCPVANL

-701 ERGLYGDSDDPKVLE
+701 ERGLYGPLTSEQELE
-716 AHVQRRLDL
+716 AHVQKRLDL

-776 RRSLEV
+776 RRTLED
-782 RVQQRTAELSD
+782 RVEQRTAELLE
-793 SNRALQQENRRRAE
+793 SNRALQLENRRRAE
-807 AEVKIRE
+807 VEAQIRE
-814 LHAAKTRF
+814 LHGAKTRF

-885 GSLTPKRASF
+885 GNLTPKREHF
-895 PLRELL
+895 PLRQLL

-909 ALASERGLSLRYV
+909 VIAAERGLQLDYV
-922 PTDAWVYSDRHL
+922 ATDAWVFSDRHL

-953 RVLLGVRRRTETTG
+953 RVLLGVRHRAADADSGR
-967 EGDPCKVLE
+967 KSLE
-976 IQVWDTGPGI
+976 IQVLDTGPGI
-986 AADAREEIF
+986 AEEVQAQVF

-1002 SSERSADKGLGL
+1002 GSERSADKGLGL
-1014 GLAIARRSADLLGHR
+1014 GLAIAKRSADLLGHR
-1029 LGLESIPGRGS
+1029 IDLESVPGRGS

-1047 VGEVQTTLSPAP
+1047 LGHVQTAAELPARVVTAPGNLSAV
-1059 SAGGTASLAS
+1059 S
-1069 AAVLCIDN
+1069 VLCIDN
-1077 ERQILRGME
+1077 EVDILRGMR
-1086 SLLTGWGCRVVTA
+1086 SLLEGWGCRVVTA
-1099 VSLDEALARWQFS
+1099 TSLGEALRHCNDSA
-1112 TPPEVVIVDYHLD
+1112 PPQLAIVDYHLD
-1125 HKATGIDALEA
+1125 HSATGVDALDA
-1136 LCARWQLALPGI
+1136 LCEHWGVAVPGI
-1148 LISADTSEAVRN
+1148 LVSADISEPVRN
-1160 SASERGYFYLAKP
+1160 CAAERGWFYLAKP
-1173 VKPAALRNL
+1173 VKAAALRNL
-1182 IRRLVRS
+1182 VRRLARREPV
-1189 AQVKQ
+1189 

>member
-1 MNFPVRRCEKT
+1 

-19 LFFALLYVAL
+19 LLFALLYVVL
-29 LFVVAWRAD
+29 LFVVAWRAG
-38 QRKQWIQRFRPI
+38 RHTQWMQHFRPI

-69 GQAVSDTWSYLPIYL
+69 GQSVSNTWSYLPIYL

-90 VFAGGFLRKLMQV
+90 LFAGGFLQKLVQV

-147 AVTMGWQAIGGSG
+147 AVTMGWDVIGGSAD
-160 EGDTFVNLDTALA
+160 GDSLVDLDTALA

-185 GTRHLEGRERNLGV
+185 GTRHLEGRERNVGV
-199 VVAIAM
+199 VAAIAL

-210 LLAFAAVAVL
+210 LFAFAAVAVL
-220 ALWLLVSGGSGMELP
+220 ALWLLITGGSGLP
-235 RSEWNLD
+235 EVQWQPRLQWLA
-242 FQGLVPDVNFVTQT
+242 PDINFVTQT

-277 RNPDDLHT
+277 RSPEDLHT

-298 VLILPIALVGQPL
+298 VLILPISLAGQPL

-317 EPDTLVLTLPLQDG
+317 APDSLVLTLPLQG
-331 QNALTMLAYIGG
+331 GHNTLTMLAYIGG

-353 AAVTLAVMVS
+353 AVLTLAVMVS
-363 NELVAPVWLYLSRYT
+363 NELVAPVWLYLSRFT
-378 HLTAVSLGRH
+378 RLTAVSLGNH
-388 LRLIRRVSI
+388 LRLIRRLSI

-402 LSWGMHRAITG
+402 MSWGVHNAISGT
-413 MEALASIGLLS
+413 EALASIGLLS

-432 PSLIAAL
+432 PALIAAL
-439 YWPRAHRRGIWAGL
+439 YWPGAHRRGVWAGL

-458 LWLYCLVLPA
+458 LWLFCLVVPA
-468 TFPGALLLERGA
+468 VYPEAELLQRGL
-480 FGLEWL
+480 FGIESM
-486 RPQQLFGLSGLDSL
+486 RPQQLFGVGGLDPL

-508 LFNVVLLVGVSF
+508 LGNIVLLVGVSLW
-520 FCRQSAGDIR
+520 CRQDDNDRR
-530 QAIAFVIPEQSDE
+530 QAQAFVTPEQGGE
-543 PVPDMVPT
+543 PAPDLVPT
-551 SIRMGQLHS
+551 GIRMGQVRS

-566 GRDRLE
+566 GPARLE
-572 EIWNEFE
+572 EIWNDFE
-579 QRSQQRLLPD
+579 LRSQQRLLPD
-589 DAAPRF
+589 DAASRF
-595 VIGEAERTL
+595 VIADAERIL

-610 AAAHQVMGLLH
+610 AAANQVMGLLY

-632 RLVDSTSERLR
+632 RLVDSTSQRLR

-668 LVAWNRQYLELFNY
+668 LVAWNRQYLELFDY
-682 PERLLYIGCPVANL
+682 PERLLYIGCPVESL

-701 ERGLYGDSDDPKVLE
+701 ERGLYGDREDPEALE
-716 AHVQRRLDL
+716 GHIERRLDL

-768 AVDALEEN
+768 AVDALEET
-776 RRSLEV
+776 RRSLED

-844 QQKAAAGSWREMGDD
+844 QNKAAAGSWREMGDD

-885 GSLTPKRASF
+885 GNLTPKRDHF
-895 PLRELL
+895 PLRQLL

-909 ALASERGLSLRYV
+909 ALASERGLALRYV
-922 PTDAWVYSDRHL
+922 PTDAWVISDRHL

-944 NALHYTARG
+944 NALHYTSRG
-953 RVLLGVRRRTETTG
+953 RVLLGVRRRTDRNG
-967 EGDPCKVLE
+967 QPQLE

-986 AADAREEIF
+986 ADSAKEEIF

-1014 GLAIARRSADLLGHR
+1014 GLAIARRSADLLGHQ
-1029 LGLESIPGRGS
+1029 LGLASIPGRGS

-1047 VGEVQTTLSPAP
+1047 LGEARETPAEAASVAEVANV
-1059 SAGGTASLAS
+1059 SAVP
-1069 AAVLCIDN
+1069 VLCIDN

-1086 SLLTGWGCRVVTA
+1086 SLLSGWGCRVVTA
-1099 VSLDEALARWQFS
+1099 VSLEEALARWQLRS
-1112 TPPEVVIVDYHLD
+1112 PPALVIVDYHLD
-1125 HKATGIDALEA
+1125 RDATGIDALEA
-1136 LCARWQLALPGI
+1136 LCTHWQSDLPGI
-1148 LISADTSEAVRN
+1148 VVSADTSEEIR
-1160 SASERGYFYLAKP
+1160 SAATEHGWFYLPKP
-1173 VKPAALRNL
+1173 VKPAVLRNL
-1182 IRRLVRS
+1182 VRRLARTAKS
-1189 AQVKQ
+1189 NIS